1 MPTVAARWTVAVTRG
16 GVAVRGSPYAVTVIP
31 GATSAAH
38 SLLVCGDAAVV
49 AGTVGANCPLLAS
62 GSVAGTPA
70 PFYAVA
76 KDAWNNTNSLVTAVD
91 GDAFYFSAIGSVDAM
106 EVNEWKPAEAVLDAD
121 RGGTGW
127 YGGSFTTNVT
137 GAVTLRLTLGAEL
150 VAERLVSVVPG
161 PISPAKCVAV
171 SAGVPT
177 AVAGESYAVHFTARD
192 ANANALVSGGEAL
205 TMNVSRV
212 GAEASDASNVAV
224 ALTDND
230 DGTYSGSFSVTKSGD
245 FSFTPFGDDSLAG
258 FTVTKFTVKA
268 AARSLSRTTPRGAQT
283 YVPGPFV
290 AGVAGTFFIT
300 FRDRFDNVRY
310 DSGGLTDGA
319 LRLTVTSPD
328 GLDTDVDY
336 NETYYNETYADDV
349 SMRGTF
355 EVVFTAH
362 VAGTLAIAFVDADGV
377 SLVNAATNRPYTAL
391 VAPAALD
398 ASRTELFG
406 ACLLYT
412 SPSPRD

>member
-1 MPTVAARWTVAVTRG
+1 M
-16 GVAVRGSPYAVTVIP
+16 
-31 GATSAAH
+31 
-38 SLLVCGDAAVV
+38 CGDAAVV

-91 GDAFYFSAIGSVDAM
+91 GGAFYFSAIGSVDAP

-121 RGGTGW
+121 RGGTENW
-127 YGGSFTTNVT
+127 CGSFTTNVT

-150 VAERLVSVVPG
+150 VAGPARLRAC
-161 PISPAKCVAV
+161 PARFRPRSASRR

-245 FSFTPFGDDSLAG
+245 FSFKPFGDDSLAG

-268 AARSLSRTTPRGAQT
+268 AARVLSRTTPRGAQT

-319 LRLTVTSPD
+319 LRLTVTSPTA
-328 GLDTDVDY
+328 GDTDVDY
-336 NETYYNETYADDV
+336 ARDV
-349 SMRGTF
+349 LQRDVRGRRF
-355 EVVFTAH
+355 DARH
-362 VAGTLAIAFVDADGV
+362 VRR
-377 SLVNAATNRPYTAL
+377 AT
-391 VAPAALD
+391 
-398 ASRTELFG
+398 
-406 ACLLYT
+406 
-412 SPSPRD
+412 